1 MIFGPTPLDEAEGAI
16 LAHSVRLKERVLKKG
31 TVLDAEAIA
40 ALRAAGLGE
49 VIAARL
55 GQGDVPEDEAAS
67 RLADALLSPLIARS
81 RAATGRVNLVAETT
95 GLLTVDAALVDRLN
109 ALDESITLATLP
121 NFSMVQPKEM
131 LATLKI
137 IPFAVP
143 GAALGVAEVLLRQ
156 HPVLTLHP
164 FRPLKV
170 GLVLTELPGVKES
183 VMEGAVE
190 VTGARIEALMGRLL
204 PVERVRHETAATAD
218 ALRRLL
224 RQGAEMLLIA
234 GASATVDRRDVGP
247 AAIVKAGGR
256 IEHFGMPV
264 DPGNLICL
272 GSVGPA
278 GSEVPAMVL
287 PGCARSPKLN
297 GFDWVLQRLFAGL
310 PVRARDIMGM
320 GVGGLLKE
328 IETRPLPRAKAPQAP
343 PPAQAPRRP
352 RQVAGLVLAAGRSRR
367 MAPLNKLLVA
377 DAQGVA
383 MVTRVVDNVIAS
395 GVRPVLVVTGHERER
410 VEEALAGRPI
420 LFVHAEDYA
429 EGLSAS
435 LKAGLAALPPE
446 PEGVLVALGDMPL
459 VDSAVMARLLAAFD
473 PEEGRAIVQPTFRGK
488 QGNPVLWGREF
499 LPEMMAITGDVG
511 ARQLVGKH
519 ADRLIE
525 VEVADDGVL
534 RDFDTVDSLK
544 AAPGF
549 GKAGP
554 SRKG

>member
-16 LAHSVRLKERVLKKG
+16 LAHSVRLKDRAIKKG
-31 TVLDAEAIA
+31 TVLDAAAIA
-40 ALRAAGLGE
+40 ALRAGGLAE

-67 RLADALLSPLIARS
+67 RLADALLAPLIARS
-81 RAATGRVNLVAETT
+81 RAATGRVNLLAETT

-121 NFSMVQPKEM
+121 DFSLVQPKEM

-156 HPVLTLHP
+156 NPVLTLHP

-204 PVERVRHETAATAD
+204 PVERVRHETGATAE

-234 GASATVDRRDVGP
+234 GASATVDRRDIGP

-272 GSVGPA
+272 GAVGD
-278 GSEVPAMVL
+278 VPALVL

-310 PVRARDIMGM
+310 PVRARDVMGM

-328 IETRPLPRAKAPQAP
+328 IETRPLPRAKAPQTVP
-343 PPAQAPRRP
+343 PPSAPRRP

-377 DAQGVA
+377 DTQGVA

-410 VEEALAGRPI
+410 VEEALSGRPI

-435 LKAGLAALPPE
+435 LKAGIAALPPE
-446 PEGVLVALGDMPL
+446 PEGVLIALGDMPL
-459 VDSAVMARLLAAFD
+459 VEPDVMARILAGFD

-499 LPEMMAITGDVG
+499 FAEMLGITGDVG

-544 AAPGF
+544 SAPGF
-549 GKAGP
+549 GK
-554 SRKG
+554 KG